1 MSKSDSTNWIICAVA
16 LKIILIRWLLWFK
29 EVSKQLLAL
38 SKQRER
44 ERDENEV
51 VYSETSGAPWVKLGP
66 KQGGPGET
74 EEQQATPGG

>member
-44 ERDENEV
+44 ER
-51 VYSETSGAPWVKLGP
+51 
-66 KQGGPGET
+66 
-74 EEQQATPGG
+74 